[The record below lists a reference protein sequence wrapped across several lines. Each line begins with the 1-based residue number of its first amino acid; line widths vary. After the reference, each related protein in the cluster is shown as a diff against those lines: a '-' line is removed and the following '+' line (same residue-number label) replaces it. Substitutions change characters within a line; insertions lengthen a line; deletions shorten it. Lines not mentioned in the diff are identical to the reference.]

1 MRGNETAAAD
11 RDRLERPIREEL
23 VQLRLADPDDLLDFF
38 ERYQRLVDNPY
49 PFVVGSSPRDCFHT
63 DGRIYLAHGHEWR
76 NTCKKM
82 NRVHIE
88 VNQNASETIPRSLG

>member
-1 MRGNETAAAD
+1 MTVI
-11 RDRLERPIREEL
+11 ERPIREEL

-38 ERYQRLVDNPY
+38 ERYQQLVHKPY
-49 PFVVGSSPRDCFHT
+49 PFVVESSPRDCFHT
-63 DGRIYLAHGHEWR
+63 GDRIYLAHGHEWR
-76 NTCKKM
+76 NIRTKM